1 MNSAVIEQIW
11 VQGDLLT
18 HIVMLTLLL
27 MSVLTWSVLLLKAV
41 QLFRLARLIRI
52 SRLHPRAAFE
62 LPYVPEIS
70 GANGFNPLRDMSEAG
85 HTWLSHAL
93 HCGPGDGVNRV
104 DALAR
109 AISLEL
115 DEARARLQSGMG
127 ILASTGSTAPF
138 VGLLGT
144 VWGIYH
150 TLHTLSTLDQPNLSQ
165 IASPMG
171 EALVMTAA
179 GLFVAIPAVLGFN
192 AVTRRQRALLHALNR
207 FAHDLYTLLLSGA
220 HTEPEQP
227 IGASIPVSAQRT
239 RAEERS
245 C

>member
-1 MNSAVIEQIW
+1 MSLGG
-11 VQGDLLT
+11 QGNG
-18 HIVMLTLLL
+18 
-27 MSVLTWSVLLLKAV
+27 
-41 QLFRLARLIRI
+41 QN
-52 SRLHPRAAFE
+52 RA
-62 LPYVPEIS
+62 
-70 GANGFNPLRDMSEAG
+70 
-85 HTWLSHAL
+85 
-93 HCGPGDGVNRV
+93 

-115 DEARARLQSGMG
+115 DEARARLQSGLG

-192 AVTRRQRALLHALNR
+192 AVTRRQRALLHVAQS
-207 FAHDLYTLLLSGA
+207 AH
-220 HTEPEQP
+220 
-227 IGASIPVSAQRT
+227 
-239 RAEERS
+239 
-245 C
+245 

>member
-27 MSVLTWSVLLLKAV
+27 MSVLTWSVLLLKGV
-41 QLFRLARLIRI
+41 QLFRLARLIRL
-52 SRLHPRAAFE
+52 SRLHARGAYE
-62 LPYVPEIS
+62 LPYVPECRD
-70 GANGFNPLRDMSEAG
+70 GFNPLRDMSVAG
-85 HTWLSHAL
+85 HTWLSHVSL
-93 HCGPGDGVNRV
+93 GGQGNGQNRA

-115 DEARARLQSGMG
+115 DEARARLQSGLG

-220 HTEPEQP
+220 HSEPEP
-227 IGASIPVSAQRT
+227 PVGASIPLPAQRT
-239 RAEERS
+239 RAEERP